1 MTGFTGSP
9 RVAKGAIVGF
19 DPVNPLA
26 SVIVF
31 QYNPDAVTRRL
42 APNTAPSGN
51 NPGEQQ
57 RFKGPPTETISM
69 AVELDAADQLER
81 GDPTAV
87 QHGIEPVL
95 ASLEMLLFP
104 KSALVIANAALTL
117 AGVIEVVAPRA
128 ALTLLVWGDRVV
140 PVRITDLSITEE
152 AFDQALH
159 PIRAKVDLNLQ
170 VLTYDDLGLPSFGA
184 LLSLANQQY
193 REAQA
198 TINGAGNVGSFVS
211 AITQPKGA

>member
-42 APNTAPSGN
+42 TPNTAPGGR

-57 RFKGPPTETISM
+57 RLKGPPGETITM
-69 AVELDAADQLER
+69 AVELDAADQLEHAER
-81 GDPTAV
+81 KAV
-87 QHGIEPVL
+87 QHGIEPAL

-104 KSALVIANAALTL
+104 KSAVVIANAALAL
-117 AGVIEVVAPRA
+117 GGLLEIVPPQAP
-128 ALTLLVWGDRVV
+128 LTILVWGDRVV
-140 PVRITDLSITEE
+140 PVRITDLSISEE

-159 PIRAKVDLNLQ
+159 PIRAKVDLGLQ
-170 VLTYDDLGLPSFGA
+170 VLTYDDLGLPSFGGV
-184 LLSLANQQY
+184 LSLANQQY
-193 REAQA
+193 RELQA
-198 TINGAGNVGSFVS
+198 SIKGAGNVGSFVS
-211 AITQPKGA
+211 AITQPKGG

>member
-31 QYNPDAVTRRL
+31 QYNPDSVTRRL
-42 APNTAPSGN
+42 TPNTTPAGR
-51 NPGEQQ
+51 NPNEQQ
-57 RFKGPPTETISM
+57 RLKGPPGETITM
-69 AVELDAADQLER
+69 AVELDAADQLEHAER
-81 GDPTAV
+81 NAV
-87 QHGIEPVL
+87 QHGIEPAL

-104 KSALVIANAALTL
+104 KSSLVIANAALAL
-117 AGVIEVVAPRA
+117 VGLLEIVPAVAP
-128 ALTLLVWGDRVV
+128 LTILVWGDRVV

-159 PIRAKVDLNLQ
+159 PIRAKVDLGLQ
-170 VLTYDDLGLPSFGA
+170 VLTYDDLGLPSFGGV
-184 LLSLANQQY
+184 LSLANQQY
-193 REAQA
+193 RELQA
-198 TINGAGNVGSFVS
+198 SINGAGNAGSFVS
-211 AITQPKGA
+211 AITQPKGG